1 MERQKV
7 SLRTFIFLI
16 FIQFLYIPVHD
27 KLLSMVICGI
37 FVLLVFSC
45 IPFSMGLNINYT
57 IIFRNFACIDIF
69 IIENRYF
76 AKNITEKIASE
87 MPVPHSLGKY
97 FQHHE
102 IQKYCISTNFRI
114 LSEHCQLYK
123 GPNNV

>member
-1 MERQKV
+1 MEVIKCRHLFTK
-7 SLRTFIFLI
+7 TG
-16 FIQFLYIPVHD
+16 QFCST
-27 KLLSMVICGI
+27 KLLSKSENTEKYVI
-37 FVLLVFSC
+37 
-45 IPFSMGLNINYT
+45 
-57 IIFRNFACIDIF
+57 
-69 IIENRYF
+69 
-76 AKNITEKIASE
+76 KIASE

>member
-1 MERQKV
+1 MQKAIAIDLDLQKQQKHKGHRKV
-7 SLRTFIFLI
+7 SL
-16 FIQFLYIPVHD
+16 
-27 KLLSMVICGI
+27 S
-37 FVLLVFSC
+37 
-45 IPFSMGLNINYT
+45 
-57 IIFRNFACIDIF
+57 
-69 IIENRYF
+69 
-76 AKNITEKIASE
+76 KIASE